1 MAEVMG
7 TSFMP
12 PSLHPRTYD
21 AEQGG
26 LSSGMR
32 VIEIAFGYPTVI
44 FTTVLL
50 VSAGYWILSV
60 LLGFESGGGDLDLDL
75 GGDVAGDVGADAG
88 DIGSD
93 AGGDGAG
100 SSNGFLVG
108 ILQAFDLHLMP
119 VALVLTVISLVGFL
133 VSALG
138 TLALTSA
145 GGSTATLVGLA
156 LTLASLLAGMF
167 IAGKIA
173 IVLAP
178 VFVPEPHIRRADLI
192 GRICTIR
199 TGSVSTLFGQAEAV
213 DSVSGSH
220 IIQVRCQT
228 PNRLGAGS
236 QALIVSV
243 DEGGDY
249 LVSPDVEGLV

>member
-1 MAEVMG
+1 MPEVMG
-7 TSFMP
+7 TSLNEA
-12 PSLHPRTYD
+12 SLYPRTYD
-21 AEQGG
+21 ANEGG

-75 GGDVAGDVGADAG
+75 DLGGDVAG

-119 VALVLTVISLVGFL
+119 VALVLTIISLVGFL

-145 GGSTATLVGLA
+145 GGSTATLVGMA
-156 LTLASLLAGMF
+156 LTLASLVAGMF

-236 QALIVSV
+236 QALIISV
-243 DEGGDY
+243 DDGGDY

>member
-1 MAEVMG
+1 
-7 TSFMP
+7 
-12 PSLHPRTYD
+12 
-21 AEQGG
+21 
-26 LSSGMR
+26 MR

-50 VSAGYWILSV
+50 VSAGYWILSM

-75 GGDVAGDVGADAG
+75 DLGGDVTGDVGG
-88 DIGSD
+88 D
-93 AGGDGAG
+93 AGGDGVDSSA

-138 TLALTSA
+138 TLVLTSA
-145 GGSTATLVGLA
+145 GGSTATLVGMA
-156 LTLASLLAGMF
+156 LTLASLVAGMF

-192 GRICTIR
+192 GRLCTIR
-199 TGSVSTLFGQAEAV
+199 TGSVSNRFGQAEAV

-228 PNRLGAGS
+228 PNSLGAGS
-236 QALIVSV
+236 RALIVSV
-243 DEGGDY
+243 GDDGDY
-249 LVSPDVEGLV
+249 LVSPDVAGLV